1 MSTHEIDFA
10 QQVPIID
17 SGVANIKLGIFTLLS
32 RRYRRVFGSD
42 RAVPLA
48 YCVVRGIFFDP
59 LNQST
64 LEAFET
70 HNAQLVD
77 AELHKALSDTN
88 LAEAIS
94 LVYAVSIIHLGWQT
108 HTAFNSDA
116 NRLMER
122 ATEHDMLVPDI
133 VRMWGP
139 EAIVKFFRYATDFMT
154 RNLQT

>member
-32 RRYRRVFGSD
+32 RKYRRTFGSD

-64 LEAFET
+64 LEEFET

-77 AELHKALSDTN
+77 AELHKALSDPDIT
-88 LAEAIS
+88 EAIS
-94 LVYAVSIIHLGWQT
+94 LVYAVRMIQLGWQT
-108 HTAFNSDA
+108 RNPFNADA
-116 NRLMER
+116 NKLTER
-122 ATEHDMLVPDI
+122 ATEQDMLVPNI
-133 VRMWGP
+133 VQMWGP
-139 EAIVKFFRYATDFMT
+139 DAIVTFFQYATDFMS
-154 RNLQT
+154 RNLRT